1 MLITRIELRN
11 IKSYEDADVELEPG
25 VTAICGHNGAGKST
39 LLEAI
44 GATLF
49 DYLPYSQAEFVR
61 AGERWGEVAVT
72 IRSALDEREYRVVRR
87 FGAGATHAVFD
98 PELGVYAAQGAEAVR
113 RWLRQH
119 LGIEHGAALKELF
132 ADTIGVPQGLLTAI
146 FLEAPQQRRE
156 KFDRLLGLAEYREAV
171 ERLLPVRHELQKQR
185 AELGGRIDRLE
196 NDVAPHLEK
205 EQEAQRLAAELASLN
220 VRRAE
225 LQQRAQELQSRL
237 GELERLEQ
245 ARAAAEREHAAQQER
260 TEVARRQQVEAQEL
274 LRAAEKAAEIVD
286 ATARD
291 HAAFEQIERK
301 LERLDTRRRERDRL
315 LAQQRVLAQRRARL
329 EAELTKVEEQRATA
343 EAARA
348 RLPELERLA
357 HEQDALEAR
366 IRELEQ
372 LQREA
377 ALLQKQA
384 SDLARDREGKS
395 KELRRVQRQQQELR
409 PLVAQAERLPAL
421 RDRLR
426 ELEMAY
432 QEATRAAA
440 ALEEATKALAE
451 WERQA
456 AQTGQQLAQVRAKI
470 AAIEPDLPLAARR
483 AELSAH
489 VRLLR
494 QKLAAAEQQVRYYE
508 EIIPQVQGGLCPFL
522 KQPCKNVEEEGLT
535 LDAHF
540 LAELEAAKERY
551 ASVQME
557 LAGLEPELEQ
567 AEEAMTRAA
576 VLRSWQQQERELA
589 RHYQEMLAQVEQS
602 RQRAASVQ
610 HAPAW
615 LQQIQNEQATLVA
628 ERDRAED
635 AQKRI
640 AALPGLAERERELTE
655 DLRKIDERIALL
667 HQEIARFQHQAAPLP
682 ELRAE
687 LEQLGDP
694 HAQLAVARD
703 QVDAL
708 RGLHGELARLHR
720 ELDALTSEEAQLDR
734 QLSHYAGLDERIRQA
749 QAERER
755 LRPAHEAYLRYEQT
769 AAELPARRRRFD
781 ECQAAL
787 EEQERRLRA
796 CAEALEAAQQAYH
809 PDEHAAARREFDT
822 VQQDL
827 GAVDGQIHRNLA
839 LQEQVRRELA
849 RIYAAQVELDAARAE
864 YSDLTALDEFVEYL
878 RSLLRQALPVIT
890 RMMVQQVSATA
901 TRLFR
906 EIIGDGTV
914 ELVWE
919 EDYGILVKQRATTR
933 TFKQLSGGEQMSA
946 ALAVR
951 LALLQTLANV
961 DVAFFDEPTQ
971 NMDAERRANLATQIP
986 LLAVQGSGFKQL
998 VVISHDDTFE
1008 SATDYVIRIEKQDG
1022 RSVVSRA

>member
-87 FGAGATHAVFD
+87 FGAGATHYVFD
-98 PELGVYAAQGAEAVR
+98 PELGVHAAQGAEAVR

-185 AELGGRIDRLE
+185 AELAGRIDRLE
-196 NDVAPHLEK
+196 HDVAPRQEK
-205 EQEAQRLAAELASLN
+205 EEEAQCLAAELASLN
-220 VRRAE
+220 LRRAE
-225 LQQRAQELQSRL
+225 FQQRAQELQGRVEELARL
-237 GELERLEQ
+237 AQ
-245 ARAAAEREHAAQQER
+245 ALGDAKGAHATQLER
-260 TEVARRQQVEAQEL
+260 TEAARRQLAGAQEL
-274 LRAAEKAAEIVD
+274 LRAAEEAAEIVA

-301 LERLDTRRRERDRL
+301 LEHLDAQRRERDQLRQQHTTL
-315 LAQQRVLAQRRARL
+315 VQQRAGL
-329 EAELTKVEEQRATA
+329 EAALKKVKEQCAAA

-348 RLPELERLA
+348 QLPELERLA
-357 HEQDALEAR
+357 QQQDALEGR
-366 IRELEQ
+366 IRELER
-372 LQREA
+372 LLHEA
-377 ALLQKQA
+377 ALLQQQA
-384 SDLARDREGKS
+384 DELRRDRVAKE
-395 KELRRVQRQQQELR
+395 KELHRVQRQQQELR
-409 PLVAQAERLPAL
+409 PLAAQADRLPAL

-432 QEATRAAA
+432 QEAAQAAA
-440 ALEEATKALAE
+440 ALDEANKALAE

-456 AQTGQQLAQVRAKI
+456 ALTGQQLAQVREAI

-483 AELSAH
+483 AELRGQ
-489 VRLLR
+489 VRLLH
-494 QKLAAAEQQVRYYE
+494 QELAAATQQVRYYE
-508 EIIPQVQGGLCPFL
+508 EILSQVQGGLCPFL
-522 KQPCKNVEEEGLT
+522 KQPCKNMEEQGVP
-535 LDAHF
+535 LDAYF
-540 LAELEAAKERY
+540 LGELEAARERY
-551 ASVQME
+551 ASVQTE
-557 LAGLEPELEQ
+557 LAGLELALEQ
-567 AEEAMTRAA
+567 AEEAATRAA
-576 VLRSWQQQERELA
+576 SLPSWQQQERELV
-589 RHYQEMLAQVEQS
+589 RRYQETLAQVEMY

-610 HAPAW
+610 HAPARQ
-615 LQQIQNEQATLVA
+615 QQILHERAALVV

-635 AQKRI
+635 AQQRI

-655 DLRKIDERIALL
+655 DLKKIDERVASLD
-667 HQEIARFQHQAAPLP
+667 QEIASLQHQGAPLP
-682 ELRAE
+682 GLRTE

-694 HAQLAVARD
+694 HGQLAVVRD
-703 QVDAL
+703 RVAAL
-708 RGLHGELARLHR
+708 PDLHRELDRLHR
-720 ELDALTSEEAQLDR
+720 ELDALTTEEAQFDSRLA
-734 QLSHYAGLDERIRQA
+734 HYAGLDERIGRA
-749 QAERER
+749 LAAREK
-755 LRPAHEAYLRYEQT
+755 LRPAHEAYLRHEQI
-769 AAELPARRRRFD
+769 AAELTARRCRFD
-781 ECQAAL
+781 ECQASL

-796 CAEALEAAQQAYH
+796 CAETLEAAQRAYN
-809 PDEHAAARREFDT
+809 PDEHDTARRELDT
-822 VQQDL
+822 VL
-827 GAVDGQIHRNLA
+827 KELSTVDGQIQRNLA
-839 LQEQVRRELA
+839 LQEQVREELA
-849 RIYAAQVELDAARAE
+849 RIHAAQAELEAARAE
-864 YSDLTALDEFVEYL
+864 HSDLTALDEFVEYL

-890 RMMVQQVSATA
+890 RMMVQQVSAVA

-951 LALLQTLANV
+951 LALLQALANI

-986 LLAVQGSGFKQL
+986 VLAAQGSGFKQL

>member
-87 FGAGATHAVFD
+87 FGAGSTHYVFD
-98 PELGVYAAQGAEAVR
+98 PELGVHAAQGAEAVR

-185 AELGGRIDRLE
+185 AELEGRIQRLE
-196 NDVAPHLEK
+196 HDVAPRLEK
-205 EQEAQRLAAELASLN
+205 EQAAQRLAAELADLN
-220 VRRAE
+220 VHRAE
-225 LQQRAQELQSRL
+225 LQQRAQELL
-237 GELERLEQ
+237 GRVEELERL
-245 ARAAAEREHAAQQER
+245 AKALADAEREHLAQLER
-260 TEVARRQQVEAQEL
+260 TEAARREHADAQAL
-274 LRAAEKAAEIVD
+274 LRAAEEAAGVVA

-291 HAAFEQIERK
+291 HAAFEQIERN
-301 LERLDTRRRERDRL
+301 LAHLDAQRRERDRL
-315 LAQQRVLAQRRARL
+315 REQQQALLQQRAGLEVALKTTEAQHA
-329 EAELTKVEEQRATA
+329 AA
-343 EAARA
+343 EAARTC
-348 RLPELERLA
+348 LPELERLA
-357 HEQDALEAR
+357 QRQDALEAR

-372 LQREA
+372 LLHEA
-377 ALLQKQA
+377 ALLQRQV
-384 SDLARDREGKS
+384 DELARDREAKE
-395 KELRRVQRQQQELR
+395 KELRRVRRQQQELR
-409 PLVAQAERLPAL
+409 SLVALADRLPAL
-421 RDRLR
+421 RDRLK
-426 ELEMAY
+426 ELEIAF
-432 QEATRAAA
+432 QDAAQAAA
-440 ALEEATKALAE
+440 ALEEAKKALRDR
-451 WERQA
+451 ERQA
-456 AQTGQQLAQVRAKI
+456 AETGRQLAQVREQI
-470 AAIEPDLPLAARR
+470 AAIEPDLPLAAQL
-483 AELSAH
+483 AELRVQ
-489 VRLLR
+489 VRLLH
-494 QKLAAAEQQVRYYE
+494 QKLAAAEQQVQYYE
-508 EIIPQVQGGLCPFL
+508 ELIPQVQGGLCPFL

-540 LAELEAAKERY
+540 LAELVAAKERWT
-551 ASVQME
+551 SVQAE
-557 LAGLEPELEQ
+557 LAALEPVLVQ
-567 AEEAMTRAA
+567 AEEAATRAA
-576 VLRSWQQQERELA
+576 ALPSWQEQERELA
-589 RHYQEMLAQVEQS
+589 RRYEEAIAQVELYRQS
-602 RQRAASVQ
+602 VAGAQ
-610 HAPAW
+610 HAPAR
-615 LQQIQNEQATLVA
+615 LRQIQHERATLVG

-640 AALPGLAERERELTE
+640 ASLPGLAERERELTE
-655 DLRKIDERIALL
+655 DLRKIDERTAFL
-667 HQEIARFQHQAAPLP
+667 HQEIARRHEQAAPLP
-682 ELRAE
+682 DLRAE
-687 LEQLGDP
+687 LAQLGDP
-694 HAQLAVARD
+694 HAQLAVASERVATLPTL
-703 QVDAL
+703 QE
-708 RGLHGELARLHR
+708 ELARLRR
-720 ELDALTSEEAQLDR
+720 ELDALAGEEAQLDS
-734 QLSHYAGLDERIRQA
+734 QLAHYAGLDERIGQA

-755 LRPAHEAYLRYEQT
+755 LRPAHEAYLRHEQT
-769 AAELPARRRRFD
+769 AAELPARRRRFK

-787 EEQERRLRA
+787 EEQEGRLRA
-796 CAEALEAAQQAYH
+796 CAEALEAARRAYH
-809 PDEHAAARREFDT
+809 PDQHEAAQRELEM
-822 VQQDL
+822 VQQQL
-827 GAVDGQIHRNLA
+827 GAVDGQIQRNLT
-839 LQEQVRRELA
+839 LQEQVQQELA
-849 RIYAAQVELDAARAE
+849 RIHAAQEELDAARAE
-864 YSDLTALDEFVEYL
+864 HSDLTALDGFVEYL

-890 RMMVQQVSATA
+890 RMMVQQVSAVA

-951 LALLQTLANV
+951 LALLQALANI

-986 LLAVQGSGFKQL
+986 VLAAQGSGFKQL